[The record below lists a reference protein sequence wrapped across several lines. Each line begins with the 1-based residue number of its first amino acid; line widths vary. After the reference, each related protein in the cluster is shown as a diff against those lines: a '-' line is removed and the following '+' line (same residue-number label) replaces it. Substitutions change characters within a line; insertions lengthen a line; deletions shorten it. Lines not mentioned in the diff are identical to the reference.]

1 MGITPAD
8 AGKTV
13 SSSAVGLT
21 DRDHPRGCGENC
33 IVQRSR
39 SDGQGSPPRMRG
51 KLELDRPK
59 PYIERITPADAGKT
73 KSHLCTAVF
82 REGSPPRMRGKLAV
96 RRVHESD
103 RGITPADAGK
113 TPLCAP
119 CLLRRMDHPRGCGEN
134 RYGGRTIETRE
145 GSPPRM
151 RGKQLQ
157 HFYRVRS
164 VRITPADAGKTHR
177 PSNSSPHT
185 GDHPRGCGENRNNRM
200 HMGRAVGSPPRMRG
214 KQSANPM
221 NKTLH
226 RITPADAGKTD
237 VRITPARSASDHPR
251 GCGENAFCVGLL

>member
-1 MGITPAD
+1 
-8 AGKTV
+8 
-13 SSSAVGLT
+13 
-21 DRDHPRGCGENC
+21 
-33 IVQRSR
+33 
-39 SDGQGSPPRMRG
+39 MRG

-185 GDHPRGCGENRNNRM
+185 GDHPRGCGENLRM
-200 HMGRAVGSPPRMRG
+200 KVSVL
-214 KQSANPM
+214 SED
-221 NKTLH
+221 